1 VQWKETLGETLM
13 NSQLIMSGLALGS
26 VYALVALS
34 MVFVWKTTT
43 VLNFAQ
49 GEMAMI
55 TTFFAYT
62 LMATYEVPY
71 WLAFILT
78 LALGVAIGM
87 LVDFLVRQIPQEN
100 FFAVI
105 ALTVGIYFVM
115 HSVAGLI
122 WGHMSWPFPSPFSDE
137 PVNVLGAAI
146 APIDFWVFGVM
157 VLLIAALFL
166 FLNFTTIGTS
176 FRATSQDH
184 IAARLMGISTKRVF
198 SMSWAIGGVVGAIA
212 GVLVAPIIHIHV
224 DMMGH
229 ILLMSFASAVLG
241 GINSLPGAVFGG
253 LVLGLVG
260 NFLGAYVSTKYLDSF
275 AFFIII
281 VILLIRPYGIL
292 GRKEASRV

>member
-1 VQWKETLGETLM
+1 MIT
-13 NSQLIMSGLALGS
+13 QLIMSGLALGS

-49 GEMAMI
+49 GEMAMV

-62 LMATYEVPY
+62 LMSAYAVPY
-71 WLAFILT
+71 WLALVAA
-78 LALGVAIGM
+78 LALGAAIGM
-87 LVDFLVRQIPQEN
+87 LVDLLIRRIPPDN
-100 FFAVI
+100 FFAII

-115 HSVAGLI
+115 HSAAGLI
-122 WGHMSWPFPSPFSDE
+122 WGHVSWPFPSPFSDE
-137 PVNVLGAAI
+137 PVKVLGAAI
-146 APIDFWVFGVM
+146 APIDFWIFGIM
-157 VLLIAALFL
+157 ILLIAALFF
-166 FLNFTTIGTS
+166 FLNVTTLGTS
-176 FRATSQDH
+176 FRATSQDQT
-184 IAARLMGISTKRVF
+184 AATLMGISTKKVS

-212 GVLVAPIIHIHV
+212 GVLVAPVIHIHV

-241 GINSLPGAVFGG
+241 GINSLPGAVVGG

-281 VILLIRPYGIL
+281 VILLIRPHGIM

>member
-1 VQWKETLGETLM
+1 M
-13 NSQLIMSGLALGS
+13 FAQLVTSGLALGS

-71 WLAFILT
+71 WIAFVLA
-78 LALGVAIGM
+78 LALGAAVGI
-87 LVDFLVRQIPQEN
+87 LVDLLIRQIPSDN

-122 WGHMSWPFPSPFSDE
+122 WGHVSWPFPGLFSEE
-137 PVNVLGAAI
+137 PVSVLGAAI
-146 APIDFWVFGVM
+146 APIDFWIFGAM
-157 VLLIAALFL
+157 VLLIAALFC
-166 FLNFTTIGTS
+166 FLSFTTSGTA

-184 IAARLMGISTKRVF
+184 IAAILMGINTKRVF

-212 GVLVAPIIHIHV
+212 GILVAPIIHIHV

-241 GINSLPGAVFGG
+241 GINSLPGAVVGG
-253 LVLGLVG
+253 LLLGLVG
-260 NFLGAYVSTKYLDSF
+260 NLLGAYVSTKYLDSF

-281 VILLIRPYGIL
+281 VILLIRPHGIM